1 MDSVLIYSSL
11 RSKRFQSRSKKKKGG
26 RGRGRGEEV
35 PSFPSPSPVLSF
47 FFLLSSQLS
56 RRTREETLATQAKYI
71 DLVRAKSEALYNIK
85 SCNA

>member
-11 RSKRFQSRSKKKKGG
+11 RSKSFQSRSKKKKVEGG
-26 RGRGRGEEV
+26 RVGEKRFLHSPPPP
-35 PSFPSPSPVLSF
+35 PSFL

-71 DLVRAKSEALYNIK
+71 DLARAKSEALYNIK